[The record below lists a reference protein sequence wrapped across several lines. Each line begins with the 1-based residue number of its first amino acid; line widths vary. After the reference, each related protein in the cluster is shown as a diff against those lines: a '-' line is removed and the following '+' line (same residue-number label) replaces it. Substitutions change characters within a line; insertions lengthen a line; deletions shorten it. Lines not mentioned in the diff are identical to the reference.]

1 MALLIEIRAGRS
13 AAARPVS
20 AGLEADARRVSWLAR
35 YADMS
40 AVGRGSGEGNRA
52 EGRGGGWGGG
62 RRRGRAGGEAAVG
75 GAGLAGGPSV
85 RPSSAKWWESGRL
98 TTALQKSAPGGGRW
112 RPTAPGG
119 ARWRP
124 TAPGDGRRRP
134 VMADGARRCPVSPTA
149 PDGVKWRGFG
159 GPSDGWL

>member
-52 EGRGGGWGGG
+52 EGRGGGWWSG
-62 RRRGRAGGEAAVG
+62 RRFGRAGGVAVG
-75 GAGLAGGPSV
+75 VAGLAAWPSV
-85 RPSSAKWWESGRL
+85 RPSSAKSWESGRL
-98 TTALQKSAPGGGRW
+98 NHSFAEVGARWRPAAPDGARW

-124 TAPGDGRRRP
+124 TAP
-134 VMADGARRCPVSPTA
+134 
-149 PDGVKWRGFG
+149 DGVKWRGFG
-159 GPSDGWL
+159 APSDGWLCRSTHATP